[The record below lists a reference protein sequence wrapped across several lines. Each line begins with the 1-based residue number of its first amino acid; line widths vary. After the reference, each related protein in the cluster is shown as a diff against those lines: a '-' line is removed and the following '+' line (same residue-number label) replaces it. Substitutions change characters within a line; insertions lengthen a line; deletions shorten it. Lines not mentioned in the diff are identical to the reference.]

1 MSEPAGHLLQAQ
13 APQVTH
19 LGVGE
24 RVDVAASL
32 AVCAWGRPGAPPLDL
47 RYAPDEA
54 ELLEPSPSTIV
65 AETFAGDPGNV
76 HRLVEDYPVTDPY
89 GARRGAPVLSAL
101 HQVSLAPEQVSFGAG
116 VTGLL
121 RDLAGLVSGNGV
133 LAPELIHPD
142 FEVWAMA
149 AGRPVALAGE
159 PVAPGELQSAVQA
172 LAPSVL
178 HLDRPGFLGD
188 PLELDELYALAQ
200 AAAAYGTLILV
211 DESAATYLG
220 AADSAVRLVA
230 SCENLLVL
238 RGLTKAYSLG
248 GLRAGYAVASP
259 ALARRVR
266 NTITPMQISEIS
278 LALALRVLAAGD
290 VLARLRTRIAAYR
303 PATISLLTDVGIEVL
318 ASLPQLPWVIVRD
331 PDGEVDRRL
340 TAAGIR
346 ALGPALVPGTSRP
359 DAQVL
364 RLTIPLSEPR
374 MLALRTRLEGLPR

>member
-1 MSEPAGHLLQAQ
+1 MRQPAGHLLQAQ

-32 AVCAWGRPGAPPLDL
+32 AVCAWGRPGAPLLDL

-65 AETFAGDPGNV
+65 AETFVGDPGNV
-76 HRLVEDYPVTDPY
+76 HRLVENYPVIDPY
-89 GARRGAPVLSAL
+89 GARRGAPVLSEL

-121 RDLAGLVSGNGV
+121 RDLAGLVSDNGV

-149 AGRPVALAGE
+149 AGRPVALAIE
-159 PVAPGELQSAVQA
+159 PGELQGAVQA

-178 HLDRPGFLGD
+178 HLDRPGFLGE

-200 AAAAYGTLILV
+200 AAAGYGTLILI

-266 NTITPMQISEIS
+266 NVITPMQISEIS

-290 VLARLRTRIAAYR
+290 VLAQLRACIAAYR

-318 ASLPQLPWVIVRD
+318 ASMPQLPWVIVRD
-331 PDGEVDRRL
+331 PDGEVDHRL

-359 DAQVL
+359 NAQVL

-374 MLALRTRLEGLPR
+374 MLALRTRLEGLPS